1 MARKMTRARR
11 WFYILFPP
19 LCFLVFAYPVNRLA
33 GWYGP
38 QTAIGPG
45 PTALIWLVA
54 TAALWYSFSSPKMR
68 VRYVMV
74 HWMGV
79 SFILFVLTGLYEAA
93 RLVATID
100 DRVAVPWILGIASVL
115 VVLAVLASLFLGVKH
130 LQFYTEKITR
140 PHRIVQISDVHIGS
154 RQGGYLTRIVNRIN
168 ELQPDVVVITGD
180 LVDSAAVGHDELKCL
195 ERLRART
202 LFSIGNHERYADL
215 DKVLGLLSGFGVE
228 SLRQRRVMAG
238 ELQVIGIDDA
248 DEHSQV
254 ADKLPAIQ
262 RSDHYTVL
270 LYHRPLGWE
279 AAVEHGVDLMLSG
292 HTHNGQIFPFN
303 LLVKRQ
309 FRRISGLYR
318 STNGDGGGVHLYVSP
333 GTGTWGPLMRLGS
346 FNEITCIDL
355 KPARGVRGA

>member
-1 MARKMTRARR
+1 MTRKMTRARR
-11 WFYILFPP
+11 WFYILFPL
-19 LCFLVFAYPVNRLA
+19 LCFLVFAWPLNRLS

-38 QTAIGPG
+38 ETALGPG
-45 PTALIWLVA
+45 ATVLVWLFA
-54 TAALWYSFSSPKMR
+54 TAALWYSFSSPKMV
-68 VRYVMV
+68 VRYIMV

-79 SFILFVLTGLYEAA
+79 SFILFALTLVYEVV
-93 RLVATID
+93 RLVAPVD
-100 DRVAVPWILGIASVL
+100 DRAAVVWILAAATVL
-115 VVLAVLASLFLGVKH
+115 VVLAVIASHFLGVKH
-130 LQFYTEKITR
+130 LEFDSEKITR

-154 RQGGYLTRIVNRIN
+154 RQGGYLTRIVRRIN
-168 ELQPDVVVITGD
+168 QLEPDVVVITGD

-195 ERLRART
+195 ARLRART
-202 LFSIGNHERYADL
+202 LFTIGNHERYADL
-215 DKVLGLLSGFGVE
+215 DKVLDLLTGLGVE
-228 SLRQRRVMAG
+228 SLRQRRVIAG

-254 ADKLPAIQ
+254 ADQLPFIED

-309 FRRISGLYR
+309 FRRINGLY
-318 STNGDGGGVHLYVSP
+318 SEGGVHLYVSP

-346 FNEITCIDL
+346 LNEITCIDVR
-355 KPARGVRGA
+355 PAARPA